1 MSVNEGYPRNQV
13 STPNRNV
20 RATRFTQ
27 ARGNGKLSHG
37 RLPVPRRSESTFM
50 TTVAEHYE
58 NHLASVYVW
67 MVGGFDAATSRG
79 ESEIN
84 AVCPNPSNGLTA
96 VDLGAGFGMH
106 SIPLARRGYSVVAID
121 SSSKLLEVLQDH
133 IASLSIQTVED
144 DLLDFQKHLNAKV
157 QLILCMGDTLT
168 HLSEHQSV
176 EQLFSLVAESLSIGG
191 MFVITF
197 RDYASPLV
205 GDSHFIPV
213 RSDNDRILT
222 CFLEYSPDYVTV
234 HDVLHERNG
243 SIWQLRVSSY
253 RKLRLSPEWVS
264 TTLQA
269 NGFTVRI
276 EPGLAGMVR
285 VVADKRR

>member
-1 MSVNEGYPRNQV
+1 
-13 STPNRNV
+13 
-20 RATRFTQ
+20 
-27 ARGNGKLSHG
+27 
-37 RLPVPRRSESTFM
+37 M

-58 NHLASVYVW
+58 NHLAPVYLW
-67 MVGGFDAATSRG
+67 MAGGFDAAISCG

-84 AVCPNPSNGLTA
+84 AICLNPSNGLSA

-121 SSSKLLEVLQDH
+121 SSPKLLDALREHVGTLP
-133 IASLSIQTVED
+133 IQTVED
-144 DLLDFQKHLNAKV
+144 DLLAFPKYLNMKAR
-157 QLILCMGDTLT
+157 LILCMGDTLT
-168 HLSEHQSV
+168 HLPDPKSV
-176 EQLFSLVAESLSIGG
+176 EQLFSLVAESLHTDGSFIT
-191 MFVITF
+191 TF
-197 RDYASPLV
+197 RDYTSPLV
-205 GDSHFIPV
+205 GDGRFIRV

-243 SIWQLRVSSY
+243 STWQQRVSSY

-269 NGFTVRI
+269 KGFTVRI

-285 VVADKRR
+285 VVADKRLTSHSSGTGCASPSI